1 MNKKVINDIFKAVGL
16 AMGVA
21 TLVLSIMK
29 IVDTNTS
36 ITLLAIGVTSLG
48 ISQLNN

>member
-1 MNKKVINDIFKAVGL
+1 MNKKIINDIFKAIGL

-29 IVDTNTS
+29 IIDTNTS
-36 ITLLAIGVTSLG
+36 ITLLAIGVTS
-48 ISQLNN
+48 